1 MVQVDPSKFSA
12 MFQVKIAENH
22 VSDKNRTLIITKM
35 GLFKNIPS
43 CIFWE
48 ASELSK
54 DVSDGKKIPILTIW
68 N

>member
-43 CIFWE
+43 CIFLE

-54 DVSDGKKIPILTIW
+54 DVSDAQNWPI
-68 N
+68 